1 MHCMLSIAIHHACP
15 TPLNYRNGGGP
26 MHKHDGVQT
35 DQELTQLTG
44 DLLYELGAWLWAIG
58 LPRPSPHVAFGIGA
72 GTMCVNHCTWASMFC
87 FHVFAPQLSG
97 MCKATCCT
105 CCDPARYC
113 WLADSISGMATTSLT
128 AWRLRL
134 LILTH
139 GDGEC
144 ESQAA
149 SQSLI

>member
-1 MHCMLSIAIHHACP
+1 
-15 TPLNYRNGGGP
+15 

-87 FHVFAPQLSG
+87 FHVLRRS
-97 MCKATCCT
+97 C
-105 CCDPARYC
+105 
-113 WLADSISGMATTSLT
+113 LACAKLHVAHAVIQPGIAGLQ
-128 AWRLRL
+128 
-134 LILTH
+134 I
-139 GDGEC
+139 
-144 ESQAA
+144 
-149 SQSLI
+149 QSLGWQQHP